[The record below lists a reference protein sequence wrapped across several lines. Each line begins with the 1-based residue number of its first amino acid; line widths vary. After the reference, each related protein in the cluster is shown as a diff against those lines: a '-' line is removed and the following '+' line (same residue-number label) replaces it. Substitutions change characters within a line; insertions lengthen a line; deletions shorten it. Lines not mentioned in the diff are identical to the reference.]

1 MALAF
6 PTLSYKVTAPACW
19 LKSQG
24 ILWGLPTHPPS
35 NYHGQTFS
43 GPRFQN
49 GSLTPCNSHRPLHLP
64 FPSEWH
70 RHTASSHLAHRIGQI
85 TLPGRLCFV
94 TPELS
99 TIPKACASR
108 YRPNPLSL
116 ISPDMVSHTL
126 RSAGVGHRFNS
137 LLLPPVGIHDGH
149 PSPDPL

>member
-35 NYHGQTFS
+35 NRNGKTFS

-94 TPELS
+94 TPGLS
-99 TIPKACASR
+99 TIPRAWASR